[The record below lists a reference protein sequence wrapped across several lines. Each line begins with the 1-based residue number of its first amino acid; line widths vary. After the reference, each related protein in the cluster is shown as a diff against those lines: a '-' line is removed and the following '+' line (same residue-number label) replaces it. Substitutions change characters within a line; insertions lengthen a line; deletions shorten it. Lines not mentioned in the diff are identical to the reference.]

1 MQTKQK
7 QLLRSDINK
16 ARFCRQYFIELKQF
30 LSDFDISNKEGEDYA
45 NSLNMHFLLDDA
57 HSTYVYKP
65 KPKEELTEEEL
76 WENTQIERE
85 KQKKECF
92 WQLGVIDEKDLM
104 IAIEEFFFIT
114 SQTQSLKTKQENL
127 LDCLFNMD
135 GKSQMDF
142 DDDTSF
148 AIFTYFGIIKDS
160 KAITIGKQSQAFLK
174 FLNNG
179 AQGEYRYYEAFK
191 LFKLLRNFKQH
202 HGKLPYRGDT
212 LLLFHKFIVFTLI
225 GVVYICRRL
234 WQDNATEQ
242 LLKEKGGYQKPDAIS
257 EFKIPEDVL
266 DVIIRTEEGPIIE
279 SCRYKIGNNDW
290 EQVRQPQP
298 LTNEIKFQLQVRKYE
313 SFEIEVYCQNRKSPF
328 HLRRVLNYYS
338 WYLVLDVNIPQIN
351 PIYKGIGGG
360 NKEVE
365 DLFSKIID
373 AAQKNIDEKLGDCVK
388 EAIGK
393 MEPLFHSLRESDEM
407 ENIMSE
413 KVISLLE
420 DLRKELKNGNRREE
434 STPVLAKIE
443 ENNRFLKLLVD
454 AERKREK
461 RVYLRKCALAA
472 LPFLLTIGTVLSCV
486 FLKDLSNLL
495 WLQYKWIIIPIAIL
509 LPITTLGAFLW
520 INKRSMKTALKDI
533 GSKQWGGIF
542 FIVMCLIG
550 AYMLLP
556 YHDGKNYIE
565 DYEFYA
571 HDSLQNSRA
580 VAYMEDY
587 LKAHP
592 DDEEMT
598 RIRLVEYYV
607 DFTYNIN
614 KAKEVSEKMLD
625 VRNYEK
631 GALTAMG
638 VLYLNQ
644 DFGQLKDYIGMYED
658 IYGEE
663 DPYFCDLKGAFLCD
677 TLCGT
682 RDVKQGMELLRKSVK
697 GGCVDAC
704 YNLGYLLSHDEST
717 FEALDE
723 GKEVQNSYYD
733 LIGAIDTLRMACEEI
748 PRAALI
754 LGDIYSELNMEDS
767 ATHYYKK
774 ALDNSGGNLYKLSL
788 YKAGILADKFGVKP
802 NEPLILAKT
811 YNYSPALLF
820 SSIKINCTESQINQ
834 FMDYEGTLYDAF
846 LLLFKQK
853 DHRESIRLFNQAMK
867 HREGAPINDLGIYQ
881 YVAPIVFDYAF
892 LGDTINALNVL
903 KETRPKGKF
912 NRHFINALQMMIGT
926 PKIAKDSIAAL
937 EQMRI
942 SASQGCLYAE
952 MFCHFRDAEK
962 TLKENPSATVDL
974 KFFSQIA
981 QEIPFASVLESILRM
996 KTKEYKKAE
1005 NSARYAMW
1013 RKHPAGAFMFD
1024 CFPMDYYDNN
1034 ETGIFN
1040 GKKKKSIKELYDER
1054 KLQETALRM
1063 TWNDKR
1069 RSLLFSYKLD
1079 REICERLND
1088 SFENRFK
1095 FWVNAAIANQDFQLG
1110 IALLNEY
1117 KAMIKKG
1124 YVDNDMIGDALL
1136 RATLDN
1142 MTEEFRTPQNV
1153 TFLRDLL
1160 DNYEVFPDYYMY
1172 AFVESYG
1179 EDRLKEKLHSSV
1191 RSYKKGLTLEY
1202 ATWNINFIDDFSLL
1216 NEFTYMAGPYAYNLR
1231 GGNNKTIITQY
1242 LTPQTVP
1249 SKKKK

>member
-1 MQTKQK
+1 MKANLKQRS
-7 QLLRSDINK
+7 QSDINK

-30 LSDFDISNKEGEDYA
+30 LSDFDISDKEGEDYA

-57 HSTYVYKP
+57 YSTYMYKP
-65 KPKEELTEEEL
+65 KNKEELTEEEL
-76 WENTQIERE
+76 WEKTQIECE

-92 WQLGVIDEKDLM
+92 WQLGVINEKDLM
-104 IAIEEFFFIT
+104 IAIEEFFYIT
-114 SQTQSLKTKQENL
+114 SQTQSLKTKQDNL
-127 LDCLFNMD
+127 LDCLFNTD

-148 AIFTYFGIIKDS
+148 AIFTYFGITNDS

-179 AQGEYRYYEAFK
+179 TQGENKYYEAFK

-202 HGKLPYRGDT
+202 RGKMPYRGDT

-225 GVVYICRRL
+225 GVVYICRHL
-234 WQDNATEQ
+234 WQDNASEQ
-242 LLKEKGGYQKPDAIS
+242 LLKENGDYQKPDAIS
-257 EFKIPEDVL
+257 EFKIPEDIL

-290 EQVRQPQP
+290 EQMKQPKP

-313 SFEIEVYCQNRKSPF
+313 SFEIEVYCQNSKSPF
-328 HLRRVLNYYS
+328 HLRRALNYYS
-338 WYLVLDVNIPQIN
+338 WYLMLDVNIPQIN
-351 PIYKGIGGG
+351 PIYKGIGGS

-373 AAQKNIDEKLGDCVK
+373 EAHKIVDAKLGDCVK

-407 ENIMSE
+407 EDIMSG

-420 DLRKELKNGNRREE
+420 DLRKEIINGNRSED
-434 STPVLAKIE
+434 TIPVLAKIE
-443 ENNRFLKLLVD
+443 EQNKFLKLLVD

-472 LPFLLTIGTVLSCV
+472 LPFLLTVGTVLSCI

-495 WLQYKWIIIPIAIL
+495 WLHYKWIIIPIAIL
-509 LPITTLGAFLW
+509 LPIMALGAFIG
-520 INKRSMKTALKDI
+520 INKRPMNKALK
-533 GSKQWGGIF
+533 GLNSKQWGGIF
-542 FIVMCLIG
+542 FIVLCLIG
-550 AYMLLP
+550 AYMVLP
-556 YHDGKNYIE
+556 YHDGKNYIN

-571 HDSLQNSRA
+571 HDSLQNSRVA
-580 VAYMEDY
+580 AYMEDY
-587 LKAHP
+587 LKTHP

-598 RIRLVEYYV
+598 RIRLTEYYA
-607 DFTYNIN
+607 DFIDNMN
-614 KAKEVSEKMLD
+614 KAKEASEKMLD
-625 VRNYEK
+625 VRNFKK
-631 GALTAMG
+631 GAIVAMY
-638 VLYLNQ
+638 VLYMNK
-644 DFGQLKDYIGMYED
+644 DFVQLKDYIKMYEN

-663 DPYFCDLKGAFLCD
+663 DPDFCDLKGSFLCD
-677 TLCGT
+677 TLCGA
-682 RDVKQGMELLRKSVK
+682 RDIIHGMELLRKSVK

-733 LIGAIDTLRMACEEI
+733 LIGAIDTLRMACDER

-754 LGDIYSELNMEDS
+754 LGDIYSELNMVDS
-767 ATHYYKK
+767 ATYYYNK

-788 YKAGILADKFGVKP
+788 YKAGILADKIGVSH

-811 YNYSPALLF
+811 YNFPPALLF

-834 FMDYEGTLYDAF
+834 FRDYDGTLFDGC

-853 DHRESIRLFNQAMK
+853 DHSESINIYNQAVK
-867 HREGAPINDLGIYQ
+867 HKEGLPLYELGVYQ
-881 YVAPIVFDYAF
+881 YIAPVVFDYAF
-892 LGDTINALNVL
+892 KGDTINALKVL
-903 KETRPKGKF
+903 NETRPEGKF
-912 NRHFINALQMMIGT
+912 NRHFVKSLQMMIGT
-926 PKIAKDSIAAL
+926 PRIAKDSVAAL

-942 SASQGCLYAE
+942 SASQGCLFAE
-952 MFCHFRDAEK
+952 MFCLFRDTEK
-962 TLKENPSATVDL
+962 ALNDNPTAIVDFKRL
-974 KFFSQIA
+974 SQIA
-981 QEIPFASVLESILRM
+981 QEIPFASVLESILRI

-1024 CFPMDYYDNN
+1024 CFPEDYYDNN

-1054 KLQETALRM
+1054 KMQETALRM

-1069 RSLLFSYKLD
+1069 RALLFSYKLD
-1079 REICERLND
+1079 KEICERLNED
-1088 SFENRFK
+1088 FENRFK
-1095 FWVNAAIANQDFQLG
+1095 FWVNAAVANEACVLG

-1117 KAMIKKG
+1117 KTMVKKG
-1124 YVDNDMIGDALL
+1124 YIDNDMIGDKLL

-1142 MTEEFRTPQNV
+1142 LTEEFRTPQNV
-1153 TFLRDLL
+1153 TFLVDLL
-1160 DNYEVFPDYYMY
+1160 DNYEVFPNYYIY

-1179 EDRLKEKLHSSV
+1179 EDRIREKLYSSV
-1191 RSYKKGLTLEY
+1191 RSYKKGLTLQY
-1202 ATWNINFIDDFSLL
+1202 NTWNTIFIDDFSLL

-1231 GGNNKTIITQY
+1231 VMKNKTMITQY
-1242 LTPQTVP
+1242 FTPQTVP
-1249 SKKKK
+1249 AKK